1 MNTDRTLFA
10 DGFDD
15 AIIGLWNDTSTGIN
29 RVVYDGT
36 KMVDILTD
44 DDGVPEDQAMEH
56 LQFNTFNAYYGKGTP
71 IYVTVMNREEIDHYI
86 ENNDE

>member
-1 MNTDRTLFA
+1 MNTDKTLFA

-15 AIIGLWNDTSTGIN
+15 AIIGLNYKGGYY
-29 RVVYDGT
+29 RVVYDGK
-36 KMVDILTD
+36 KMVEKLAQD
-44 DDGVPEDQAMEH
+44 DDTTEEEAMEY

-71 IYVTVMNREEIDHYI
+71 IYVDVMTRQDIDHYI

>member
-1 MNTDRTLFA
+1 MSDDRTLFA

-44 DDGVPEDQAMEH
+44 DDGMPEDQAMEY

-71 IYVTVMNREEIDHYI
+71 IYVTVMTRQDIDHYI